1 LVLNALFR
9 SLYPKATIL
18 VSEPAVKRREF
29 ALKHGATQ
37 VFDPTKVNTP
47 EAVRSIVGPGVDV
60 AYDAAGIQA
69 SMDASLLSLRARG
82 TYMNIAVWENDVT
95 LNVNLI
101 LIREITFT
109 GRPSLNIFLISSSDA

>member
-1 LVLNALFR
+1 LALKKASFR
-9 SLYPKATIL
+9 SLYPTTTIL
-18 VSEPAVKRREF
+18 VSEPAVKRREL
-29 ALKHGATQ
+29 ALEHGATQ
-37 VFDPTKVNTP
+37 VFDPIKVNIP
-47 EAVRSIVGPGVDV
+47 EAVRLIVSPGVDV

-82 TYMNIAVWENDVT
+82 TYMNIAVWEKDVT

-109 GRPSLNIFLISSSDA
+109 GGCCLKSSY

>member
-1 LVLNALFR
+1 LTLNALFR
-9 SLYPKATIL
+9 SLYPNAIIL
-18 VSEPAVKRREF
+18 VSEPAAIRREF

-37 VFDPTKVNTP
+37 VFDPTKVNIP

-82 TYMNIAVWENDVT
+82 TYMNVAIWEKNAT

-109 GRPSLNIFLISSSDA
+109 GKPYF